1 MARTDDSAACA
12 TTTATPAPEADWTG
26 VSPDLGVVAPL
37 TSASFEQRLANL
49 TAAATALAKMRQAMI
64 AQHPEYA
71 PGLPETTESAR

>member
-1 MARTDDSAACA
+1 MAKTDDPAACA
-12 TTTATPAPEADWTG
+12 TTTATSEADWTG
-26 VSPDLGVVAPL
+26 VAPDLGAVAPL

-71 PGLPETTESAR
+71 PGLPETTEAPG